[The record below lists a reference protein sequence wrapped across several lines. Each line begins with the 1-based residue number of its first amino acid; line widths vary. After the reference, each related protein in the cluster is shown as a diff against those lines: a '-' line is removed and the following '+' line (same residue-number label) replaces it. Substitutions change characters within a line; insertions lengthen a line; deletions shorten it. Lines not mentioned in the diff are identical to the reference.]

1 LKGGGFVPILAAMHL
16 LLTVVGY
23 LLAAVLIAHAIYF
36 AGCLV
41 VMTVCAVTAPFVWA
55 WQRLRA

>member
-1 LKGGGFVPILAAMHL
+1 LKNRGFVPILAAMHL

-23 LLAAVLIAHAIYF
+23 LLAGVLIAHVIYF
-36 AGCLV
+36 TGCLV
-41 VMTVCAVTAPFVWA
+41 VMAVCAITAPFVWA